1 MSSDLIDAVRLTLEH
16 RPAVRLALV
25 FGSVARGASDER
37 SDVDVAVDAPGVD
50 RLTLARDLSLAI
62 GREVDVVDLAEAG
75 YPLLS
80 AIVRDGV
87 VVAEHAPGAEA
98 RWRTRALI
106 TLDNDRVWFERMRD
120 GYLARLAAGG
130 RHG

>member
-16 RPAVRLALV
+16 RLDVRLALV
-25 FGSVARGASDER
+25 FGSVARGTADTS
-37 SDVDVAVDAPGVD
+37 SDVAVAVEAPGVD
-50 RLTLARDLSLAI
+50 RLTLARALSLAI
-62 GREVDVVDLAEAG
+62 GREVDVVDLAGAG

-87 VVAEHAPGAEA
+87 VGAEHSPGAEA

-130 RHG
+130 

>member
-1 MSSDLIDAVRLTLEH
+1 MSSDLTDAVRLTLKH
-16 RPAVRLALV
+16 RPDVRLALL
-25 FGSVARGASDER
+25 FGSVARGTANTS
-37 SDVDVAVDAPGVD
+37 SDVDVAVVAPGVD

-62 GREVDVVDLAEAG
+62 GREVDVVDLAGAG

-87 VVAEHAPGAEA
+87 VVAEHSPGAEA
-98 RWRTRALI
+98 RWRTHALI

-120 GYLARLAAGG
+120 GYLAQLAAGG
-130 RHG
+130 